1 MKHSKSIL
9 ALFAIGLLATSL
21 LPAPASA
28 ARSKADELIAAAA
41 KSKDTDTGA
50 HLSLKERLA
59 LLEAKNADPEE
70 TATAEDNKTEA
81 KVAKDTK
88 DTKDTKAKK
97 DKKEKKKKAPK
108 QRFQQ
113 ILQDDS
119 YIYYMDT
126 QNVRWISMPHSG
138 GEKIIDVWI
147 RLVDK
152 GAAEDA
158 STSASASTSTGDA
171 SYTYPAKYFLE
182 HYYIRPEKQQ
192 IQFLSELEV
201 TGRPQNTVQERAY
214 NAQNWEELVPESVE
228 DSIYHAVVDRMKSKS
243 KTGGIFP
250 EGMSVRDAVEEYFRI
265 SL

>member
-1 MKHSKSIL
+1 MKQPKSIL
-9 ALFAIGLLATSL
+9 ALLAIGLLATSL

-28 ARSKADELIAAAA
+28 ARSKADEPIAAAA
-41 KSKDTDTGA
+41 KDSDTGE

-59 LLEAKNADPEE
+59 LLKAKNANPE
-70 TATAEDNKTEA
+70 ATAED
-81 KVAKDTK
+81 
-88 DTKDTKAKK
+88 
-97 DKKEKKKKAPK
+97 KKEQK

-126 QNVRWISMPHSG
+126 QNVRWISMPHSD

-158 STSASASTSTGDA
+158 STSATASTGTL
-171 SYTYPAKYFLE
+171 YTYPSKYFLE

-201 TGRPQNTVQERAY
+201 QGRPQNTVQERPY

-228 DSIYHAVVDRMKSKS
+228 DSIYHAVVDRMKSRS